1 MGQTIH
7 FSLVWPV
14 NTGLD
19 QGCPYSDDCFGTK
32 KILVGF
38 NAKTGKVARTSPWAH
53 RLKNTKESVT
63 LLFEMVHSQFS
74 NTPATYR
81 KRVTKLELE
90 GKAEVTALACAL
102 SQYQKEVLVLLSKVP
117 TKHNSK
123 SVKHTTPYQ
132 VPLWKSSQAKF
143 PMCKNRWRKS
153 CWGSY

>member
-1 MGQTIH
+1 M
-7 FSLVWPV
+7 
-14 NTGLD
+14 
-19 QGCPYSDDCFGTK
+19 
-32 KILVGF
+32 
-38 NAKTGKVARTSPWAH
+38 
-53 RLKNTKESVT
+53 
-63 LLFEMVHSQFS
+63 LFEMVHSQFS

-143 PMCKNRWRKS
+143 PMCKNRWRKVAGVLIENFS
-153 CWGSY
+153 FSLISIIRLAYTELSLESPSQVLGPPSQWRSDSANGAVIGLCSAG